1 MNATQPSSEMSV
13 GLRGTVT
20 FTVAFAYTQG
30 LEIFFEDV
38 GTGTPVVLGHSFLC
52 SGKMWREQ
60 VPALVGRFRVI
71 NPDLRGHGRSS
82 EVNRPFSLY
91 DAVSD
96 VVAVLDQLR
105 LAQAIWCGLSIGG
118 MVALRAALTC
128 PERVSALILLDTD
141 AGAERALRKLKY
153 RAMGAGVRAVGVSPF
168 LSSIA
173 RLMFGATTRRQ
184 TQTLVNEWK
193 KEFAAVHVPS
203 ALRCLD
209 ALMRRDSL
217 LARLAQI
224 RVPAL
229 VLVGEEDRS
238 LPPPLSRRIHTLLR
252 NSTLSVIPAAGH
264 LSALEQPRAVND
276 AILSF
281 LAAHANRFPKVSV
294 DTFSDRQLGSP

>member
-1 MNATQPSSEMSV
+1 
-13 GLRGTVT
+13 
-20 FTVAFAYTQG
+20 VALAHSQG

-96 VVAVLDQLR
+96 VVAVLDR
-105 LAQAIWCGLSIGG
+105 LGIGKAIWCGLSIGG

-128 PERVSALILLDTD
+128 PERVSALILLGTD
-141 AGAERALRKLKY
+141 AGAETALRKLKY
-153 RAMGAGVRAVGVSPF
+153 LAMGAGARAVGISPF

-173 RLMFGATTRRQ
+173 RLMIGATTRRHKP
-184 TQTLVNEWK
+184 TLVTEWN
-193 KEFAAVHVPS
+193 KEFAGVHVPS
-203 ALRCLD
+203 VLRCLD

-217 LARLAQI
+217 LGRLGRI
-224 RVPAL
+224 GVPAL
-229 VLVGEEDRS
+229 VLAGEEDRS
-238 LPPPLSRRIHTLLR
+238 LPPPLSRRIHDLLR
-252 NSTLSVIPAAGH
+252 CSTFSVIPAAGH
-264 LSALEQPRAVND
+264 LSALEQPAAVNH
-276 AILSF
+276 AILTF
-281 LAAHANRFPKVSV
+281 LEAHA
-294 DTFSDRQLGSP
+294 T